1 MAKRQLLSFDF
12 DPTALPSD
20 VLCHL
25 AMAMFVSAGLP
36 EGVGQDSVRRLIL
49 AVRASMPDN
58 SYHNFFHVIDVLQ
71 TTNALATATGTMPR
85 LDSFERFALLSTAL
99 CHDME
104 HPGVS

>member
-58 SYHNFFHVIDVLQ
+58 SYHNFFHAIDVLQ
-71 TTNALATATGTMPR
+71 TTNALATASGVMAR
-85 LDSFERFALLSTAL
+85 LDSWERFALLSAAFW
-99 CHDME
+99 
-104 HPGVS
+104 